1 MNDQHTEQDEELFK
15 ERLTISDNGCNDL
28 LKKSPS
34 PFVNPLNWSLE
45 SMDSRA
51 KLVTDRTFL
60 VLLDV
65 TFKFSTIYSLKLFRL
80 RFIVSLFISK
90 AATEDEESAALIY
103 EKSTSICFEVY
114 IHVGIC
120 IKRVNG

>member
-1 MNDQHTEQDEELFK
+1 M
-15 ERLTISDNGCNDL
+15 

-80 RFIVSLFISK
+80 GFIVSLFISK

-103 EKSTSICFEVY
+103 EKSISICFEVY